1 MARTFIFVTNSKR
14 KKKKRNQIR
23 FSDISPSFTSNI
35 NIASANLILH
45 GLFGPHLRMD
55 GESSKAYYDMLET

>member
-1 MARTFIFVTNSKR
+1 MARIFIFVTNSKR
-14 KKKKRNQIR
+14 KKKKNQIR

-35 NIASANLILH
+35 NIACANLILH